1 MSNSKSTCPVC
12 NTEKTG
18 ESNACGKCG
27 FEGAYYTLFS
37 GEKAYQA
44 WKSLVD
50 AKREQY
56 VSGYYKKNRENGSQ
70 LHVTGDRIGFL
81 DAEQS
86 KAVIVE
92 FNNNEPLLLENVKQI
107 SLNKLY
113 RVWLNTNGTVGSSGD
128 GLAGQRRLGN
138 LVEITY
144 VATAPECTYA
154 IHTDG
159 TVTACGATALL
170 DTISEW
176 TDMKALCCA
185 EHTDH
190 VLGLK
195 QDGTVLCAIQEGALF
210 NAYAPALS
218 TWKNVKKLATT
229 DYYAVALCN
238 DGSVLYTGADDEK
251 SQCTRWTDMADI
263 AADGQYVVGLTKDG
277 NVLLAGS
284 PTSPL
289 LDFGRSEAANWKDM
303 LFIAAG
309 RSLIAGLSKSG
320 ELKIVGNILQ
330 NDSIAPNFK
339 NAVETKLKK

>member
-1 MSNSKSTCPVC
+1 MSNSNPTCPIC
-12 NTEKTG
+12 NAERT
-18 ESNACGKCG
+18 SANNACSNCG
-27 FEGAYYTLFS
+27 FDGAYYTLFS
-37 GEKAYQA
+37 GENAYNL
-44 WKSLVD
+44 WKTLVI
-50 AKREQY
+50 AKKEQY
-56 VSGYYKKNRENGSQ
+56 ERGYYEKSCKAGSQ
-70 LHVTGDRIGFL
+70 LHITSDRIGFF

-86 KAVIVE
+86 KAIILE

-107 SLNKLY
+107 SLSKLY
-113 RVWLNTNGTVGSSGD
+113 RVWLNSNGTVGSAGD
-128 GLAGQRRLGN
+128 GQAGQRRLGN
-138 LVEITY
+138 LFEITH

-159 TVTACGATALL
+159 TVTAYGATALR

-195 QDGTVLCAIQEGALF
+195 RNGTVLCAVQEGALF
-210 NAYAPALS
+210 NAYAPVVS

-238 DGSVLYTGADDEK
+238 DGSVLYAGADDEK
-251 SQCTRWTDMADI
+251 AQCNHWKDIVDI
-263 AADGQYVVGLTKDG
+263 AADGQYVIGLTKDG
-277 NVLLAGS
+277 TVLLTGS

-289 LDFGRSEAANWKDM
+289 LDFGRSEAASWKNM
-303 LFIAAG
+303 LFIATG
-309 RSLIAGLSKSG
+309 RSLIAGLSNTG
-320 ELKIVGNILQ
+320 ELKIVGNITK
-330 NDSIAPNFK
+330 NDSIASNFK